1 MSTKE
6 IIMSRIRER
15 NSPHEYHEHAAARA
29 MEDCLALP
37 NAAPDVTFCKNLLLC
52 NTPKTA
58 FFLYVTVPD
67 KPFRTGDISKR
78 LGSSRLSFAPSEC
91 LMDML
96 HLQSGSLSP
105 LGLWFDG
112 EQRIRLAFDK
122 DVQREGRIAF
132 HPCDNT
138 ATVLFDQ
145 QVFWEQVV
153 PALEHEPLFI

>member
-6 IIMSRIRER
+6 IIMSRIREL
-15 NSPHEYHEHAAARA
+15 NIPHEYHEHAAAHT

-37 NAAPDVTFCKNLLLC
+37 YAAPDVTFCKNLLLC

-105 LGLWFDG
+105 LGLWFDE

-122 DVQREGRIAF
+122 DVQWAERIAF

-153 PALEHEPLFI
+153 PALEHEPIFI

>member
-1 MSTKE
+1 MNTKE
-6 IIMSRIRER
+6 TIMARVRALGIA
-15 NSPHEYHEHAAARA
+15 HEYYEHAPAHTMA
-29 MEDCLALP
+29 DCLALP
-37 NAAPDVTFCKNLLLC
+37 YAAPDVTFCKNLLLC

-153 PALEHEPLFI
+153 PALCHEPVFI

>member
-6 IIMSRIRER
+6 IIMSRIREL
-15 NSPHEYHEHAAARA
+15 NIPHEYHEHAAAHT

-37 NAAPDVTFCKNLLLC
+37 YAAPDVTFCKNLLLC

-105 LGLWFDG
+105 LGLWFDE

-122 DVQREGRIAF
+122 DVQRAERIAF

>member
-1 MSTKE
+1 MSVKNT
-6 IIMSRIRER
+6 IMARIRAL
-15 NSPHEYHEHAAARA
+15 NIPHEYHEHAAAHT

-37 NAAPDVTFCKNLLLC
+37 YAAPDVTFCKNLLLC

>member
-1 MSTKE
+1 MGTKE
-6 IIMSRIRER
+6 IIMARVRELGVAC
-15 NSPHEYHEHAAARA
+15 EYYEHAPAHT

-37 NAAPDVTFCKNLLLC
+37 YAESDVTFCKNLLLC